1 MHRRRT
7 ALAAL
12 AVAATVSGLAPAL
25 RASRARRPP
34 PRSTTAVRAD
44 LLFAAEVV
52 TGTALAGM
60 MYTVLNEGKDKE
72 EAAKRKAEEAAR
84 LELRRMRASI
94 EPKESW
100 TAAEL
105 AAYDGTDYDGPILLG
120 ADGLVFN
127 VWKGR
132 HFYAPDGPYHAMAG
146 KDASRQLAKNRL
158 DDDEDYPEDD
168 GKPLT
173 LAEEAALQAWV
184 FSFKTK
190 YDVVGKLEYA
200 KD

>member
-25 RASRARRPP
+25 RVSRARRPP

-94 EPKESW
+94 EPKDSW

-173 LAEEAALQAWV
+173 LAE
-184 FSFKTK
+184 
-190 YDVVGKLEYA
+190 
-200 KD
+200 